1 MPFSGETLQC
11 RGKVWS
17 QAVAEGL
24 HDLAGETLALRCA
37 CEAGPLLLPGE
48 GGAEEHR
55 VVDLFLQQKKT
66 FQG

>member
-1 MPFSGETLQC
+1 M
-11 RGKVWS
+11 WS